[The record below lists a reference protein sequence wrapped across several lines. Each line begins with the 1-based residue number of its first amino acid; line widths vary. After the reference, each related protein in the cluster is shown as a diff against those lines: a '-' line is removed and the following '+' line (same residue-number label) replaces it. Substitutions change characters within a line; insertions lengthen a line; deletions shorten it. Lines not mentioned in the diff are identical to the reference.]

1 MKRVIIIFSLPI
13 LVFCTLIC
21 LCLIKSNELDLFLK
35 NLDGYQ
41 KELFQIKTDL
51 NSEML
56 FSSDLKIAEGEWE
69 HWSELGKR
77 NILFWNEFL
86 NTANNLHTSHTS
98 KSSSAISTDINKLLS
113 SLNRSCK
120 GKNVK
125 FDIQNQL
132 ENSFLTT
139 TDQVVE
145 SFGFGFKSY
154 DGFWPSFDKEE
165 ANTIYIQSKIVK
177 EIVQYY
183 LSSFDS
189 ESSNL
194 ISIKRE
200 SAGRTDSLHIQDD
213 LFYPKS
219 QLSSLR
225 SSNLLKSYLFEI
237 SFSGKTKNCRTFI
250 NQLLPPFSL
259 RTLEVKRKTSNIE
272 QSQINFFESTS
283 NDPDSD
289 ILPIIRDI
297 SSIFTLEIEY
307 VYDVSKDLSSWLTRE
322 LSQMGYAN
330 NSLELLNIPK

>member
-1 MKRVIIIFSLPI
+1 M
-13 LVFCTLIC
+13 VFCALIC

-35 NLDGYQ
+35 DLDGYQ

-69 HWSELGKR
+69 RWSELGKR

-86 NTANNLHTSHTS
+86 NAANNLHISHTS

-125 FDIQNQL
+125 FDIQNQP

-165 ANTIYIQSKIVK
+165 ANTIYIQSKIIK

-189 ESSNL
+189 ESTNL

-200 SAGRTDSLHIQDD
+200 SAGSTDSLHIHDD
-213 LFYPKS
+213 LIYPNS
-219 QLSSLR
+219 ELSSLR

-259 RTLEVKRKTSNIE
+259 RTLQVKRKTSNIE
-272 QSQINFFESTS
+272 QLQNNFFESTS
-283 NDPDSD
+283 SNSDSD

-307 VYDVSKDLSSWLTRE
+307 VYDVSKDLSSWLTQE
-322 LSQMGYAN
+322 LSQLGYAN
-330 NSLELLNIPK
+330 NSLELLNFPK

>member
-1 MKRVIIIFSLPI
+1 MI
-13 LVFCTLIC
+13 FCTLIC
-21 LCLIKSNELDLFLK
+21 LCLIKSNELDLFSK

-41 KELFQIKTDL
+41 KELVQIRTDL

-56 FSSDLKIAEGEWE
+56 FSSDLKIAEDEWE
-69 HWSELGKR
+69 HWSELGRR
-77 NILFWNEFL
+77 NITFWNNFL
-86 NTANNLHTSHTS
+86 NTANNLHTLHTS
-98 KSSSAISTDINKLLS
+98 KSSSAISTEINKLLS

-125 FDIQNQL
+125 FDIQSQL
-132 ENSFLTT
+132 ENSFLVTS
-139 TDQVVE
+139 DQKVE

-165 ANTIYIQSKIVK
+165 ANTIFIQSKIVK

-189 ESSNL
+189 ESTNL

-200 SAGRTDSLHIQDD
+200 SAGSTDSLHIQDD

-219 QLSSLR
+219 ELSSLR

-237 SFSGKTKNCRTFI
+237 SFSGKTKNCRSFI

-259 RTLEVKRKTSNIE
+259 RTLQVKRKTSHIDHTQN
-272 QSQINFFESTS
+272 NFFESSS
-283 NDPDSD
+283 NNPDSD

-297 SSIFTLEIEY
+297 SSIFTMEIEY
-307 VYDVSKDLSSWLTRE
+307 VYDVSKDLSSWLTQE
-322 LSQMGYAN
+322 LSQLGYAKD
-330 NSLELLNIPK
+330 SLELLNIPK

>member
-69 HWSELGKR
+69 RWSELGKR
-77 NILFWNEFL
+77 NNIFWNEFL
-86 NTANNLHTSHTS
+86 NAPNNLHTSHTP

-120 GKNVK
+120 GKNVR
-125 FDIQNQL
+125 FDIQNEL
-132 ENSFLTT
+132 ENSFLAT

-145 SFGFGFKSY
+145 SFGFGFESY

-165 ANTIYIQSKIVK
+165 ANTIYIQSKIIK

-189 ESSNL
+189 ESTNL

-200 SAGRTDSLHIQDD
+200 SAGSTDSLHIQDD

-219 QLSSLR
+219 ELSSLR

-259 RTLEVKRKTSNIE
+259 RTLQVKRKTSNIE
-272 QSQINFFESTS
+272 QSQNNFFESSS
-283 NDPDSD
+283 NNSDSD

-307 VYDVSKDLSSWLTRE
+307 VHDVSKDLSSWLTYE
-322 LSQMGYAN
+322 LSQLGYAN
-330 NSLELLNIPK
+330 NSLELLNVPK

>member
-1 MKRVIIIFSLPI
+1 MKRFFLIFSLPI
-13 LVFCTLIC
+13 LIFCTLIC
-21 LCLIKSNELDLFLK
+21 LCLIKSNELDLFSK
-35 NLDGYQ
+35 NLNGYQ
-41 KELFQIKTDL
+41 KELFQLRTDL

-56 FSSDLKIAEGEWE
+56 FSSDLNIAQGEWE

-77 NILFWNEFL
+77 NIIFWNEFL
-86 NTANNLHTSHTS
+86 NTPNNLHTTHTP

-132 ENSFLTT
+132 ENSFLATP
-139 TDQVVE
+139 DQVVE

-189 ESSNL
+189 ESTNL

-200 SAGRTDSLHIQDD
+200 SAGNTDSLHIQDD

-219 QLSSLR
+219 KFSSLR

-259 RTLEVKRKTSNIE
+259 RSLQVKRKTSNID
-272 QSQINFFESTS
+272 QTQNNFFESTS
-283 NDPDSD
+283 NNTDSD

-307 VYDVSKDLSSWLTRE
+307 VYDVSKDLTSWLTQE
-322 LSQMGYAN
+322 LSQLGYAHD
-330 NSLELLNIPK
+330 SLELLNVLK

>member
-1 MKRVIIIFSLPI
+1 MATP
-13 LVFCTLIC
+13 
-21 LCLIKSNELDLFLK
+21 
-35 NLDGYQ
+35 
-41 KELFQIKTDL
+41 
-51 NSEML
+51 
-56 FSSDLKIAEGEWE
+56 
-69 HWSELGKR
+69 
-77 NILFWNEFL
+77 
-86 NTANNLHTSHTS
+86 
-98 KSSSAISTDINKLLS
+98 
-113 SLNRSCK
+113 
-120 GKNVK
+120 
-125 FDIQNQL
+125 
-132 ENSFLTT
+132 
-139 TDQVVE
+139 DQVVE

-189 ESSNL
+189 ESTNL

-200 SAGRTDSLHIQDD
+200 SAGSTDSLHIQDD

-219 QLSSLR
+219 ELSSLR

-259 RTLEVKRKTSNIE
+259 RTLQVKRKTSNIE

-283 NDPDSD
+283 NNSDSD

-307 VYDVSKDLSSWLTRE
+307 VYDVSKDLSSWLTQE
-322 LSQMGYAN
+322 LSQLGYAN
-330 NSLELLNIPK
+330 NSLELLNVPK